1 MTDLAGFSTSF
12 VRVVLGIYGADMV
25 SGMVVSGRVASLGI
39 MRGVVFA
46 LALIALMLAVSGLLV
61 HLRPLAIVMVFVLGF
76 LPSILVP
83 ILQTRLMDVAHEGQ
97 SLAAALNHST
107 LDIANAL
114 GAWLGSIVL
123 QPGSATSGPAGGC
136 PARRARRRSRS
147 GPRRAAATPSQLRL
161 RRRRART
168 VDP

>member
-12 VRVVLGIYGADMV
+12 VRVVLGAGMV
-25 SGMVVSGRVASLGI
+25 SGMVVSGRVPSLGI
-39 MRGVVFA
+39 MRGIVFA

-123 QPGSATSGPAGGC
+123 AAGLGYEW
-136 PARRARRRSRS
+136 PSRVGAPLGVLGVGVALVSVVLQRRRPSS
-147 GPRRAAATPSQLRL
+147 G
-161 RRRRART
+161 
-168 VDP
+168 

>member
-1 MTDLAGFSTSF
+1 
-12 VRVVLGIYGADMV
+12 
-25 SGMVVSGRVASLGI
+25 
-39 MRGVVFA
+39 
-46 LALIALMLAVSGLLV
+46 MLAVSGLLV
-61 HLRPLAIVMVFVLGF
+61 HLRPPAIVMVFVLGF

-123 QPGSATSGPAGGC
+123 QPGSATSGPAGWV
-136 PARRARRRSRS
+136 PRSACS
-147 GPRRAAATPSQLRL
+147 A
-161 RRRRART
+161 
-168 VDP
+168 